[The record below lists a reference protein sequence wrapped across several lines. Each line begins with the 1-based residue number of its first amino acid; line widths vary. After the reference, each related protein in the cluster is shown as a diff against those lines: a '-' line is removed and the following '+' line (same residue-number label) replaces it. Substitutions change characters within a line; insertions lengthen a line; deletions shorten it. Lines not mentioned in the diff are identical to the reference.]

1 VPDGGFVMSTSAA
14 VEGTPVGRDPVL
26 QTSGIWRCFPDKSGF
41 TTALTD
47 ISLTISHGEF
57 VCFVGPS
64 GCGKSTLLAML
75 AGLDAPTT
83 GDVMLRGERVNGPV
97 PDAGFVFQRDLLLEW
112 RTAVDNVLLPYL
124 LRGES
129 TKPHRQR
136 ARELLNQVG
145 LTGFEDHYPW
155 QLSGGMRQRVAIC
168 RALIGDPSVLFM
180 DEPFGALDA
189 LTRERLNDDLLMICG
204 AESGKTVAFVTH
216 DVAESVF
223 LADRVIVMGARPGR
237 IFSEVDIP
245 LPRPRGP
252 EVRDSIEFARLNS
265 VVRSALRAEEDMRT
279 VTTEGAPR

>member
-1 VPDGGFVMSTSAA
+1 MSMTAA
-14 VEGTPVGRDPVL
+14 VERSALGHEPIIEAR
-26 QTSGIWRCFPDKSGF
+26 GIWRCFPNKSGF

-47 ISLTISHGEF
+47 VNLSIARGEF

-75 AGLDAPTT
+75 AGLDAPTS
-83 GDVMLRGERVNGPV
+83 GDVMLGGEHVRGPV

-112 RTAVDNVLLPYL
+112 RSAVDNVLLPYV

-129 TKPHRQR
+129 TRPHRER
-136 ARELLNQVG
+136 ARDLLHQVG
-145 LTGFEDHYPW
+145 LSGFEDHYPW

-189 LTRERLNDDLLMICG
+189 LTRERLNDDLLTICG

-237 IFSEVDIP
+237 IFSEIDIQ

-252 EVRDSIEFARLNS
+252 EIRDSIEFARLTS
-265 VVRSALRAEEDMRT
+265 VVRSALRAEEDMRAT
-279 VTTEGAPR
+279 ATEGGPR